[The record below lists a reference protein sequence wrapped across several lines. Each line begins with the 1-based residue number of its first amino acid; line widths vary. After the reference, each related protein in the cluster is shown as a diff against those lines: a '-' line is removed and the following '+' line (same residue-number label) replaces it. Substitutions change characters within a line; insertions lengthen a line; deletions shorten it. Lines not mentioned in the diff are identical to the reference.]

1 MRCPTCGG
9 ANVDGAKF
17 CGVCGHRLAEGP
29 PTIPPGAESPLA
41 ASRRGDEPRVTG
53 ETRTMNGGA
62 VRSPAPRAAS
72 KPARPAPRPELSM
85 GESLRVPESSGAR
98 IAKIGIILAL
108 DAVLAIA
115 GIIMM
120 TGGGAGDSEAGV
132 AALDGGAIAADDGGT
147 VATGGGGP
155 ATGGSG
161 PATGGGAPDRP
172 GGGGS
177 GPATGGSGPATG
189 GSGPAT
195 GGSGPA
201 TGGSGPAPIDAG
213 RIEIPSIFDPI
224 DAPPAVEPPPIDAAP
239 VIEPPPIDAAP
250 AVEPAPLDAAPAGTP
265 DATSSDP
272 GTDAP
277 EAAASAADIAR
288 HLARL
293 IAQSASRMDRC
304 YQNATKALPAD
315 QPLSGEVD
323 IGLAVMPT
331 GQVQNVRVVRNTS
344 GSSDLAACV
353 QAGVASW
360 TFPPHSESEP
370 VEFVSPFRFGPGRQ

>member
-9 ANVDGAKF
+9 ENVDGAKF

-29 PTIPPGAESPLA
+29 PTIPPGASPLA
-41 ASRRGDEPRVTG
+41 AARRPGEPRTTG

-62 VRSPAPRAAS
+62 VRA
-72 KPARPAPRPELSM
+72 PAPRPELSM

-98 IAKIGIILAL
+98 MAKIGIVLAL

-115 GIIMM
+115 GIVMM
-120 TGGGAGDSEAGV
+120 TGGGGGQSEASV
-132 AALDGGAIAADDGGT
+132 AVHDGGAIAVDDGGT
-147 VATGGGGP
+147 LATGGGTG
-155 ATGGSG
+155 ATDGAGGS
-161 PATGGGAPDRP
+161 TSPDRP

-177 GPATGGSGPATG
+177 GGGGPGTGGTGSGPT
-189 GSGPAT
+189 
-195 GGSGPA
+195 
-201 TGGSGPAPIDAG
+201 DAG
-213 RIEIPSIFDPI
+213 RVDIPSIFDP
-224 DAPPAVEPPPIDAAP
+224 PIDAAP
-239 VIEPPPIDAAP
+239 GAEPTPPDAAP
-250 AVEPAPLDAAPAGTP
+250 AVEPLPPDAPVAEPAPLDATGAG
-265 DATSSDP
+265 DAASSDP
-272 GTDAP
+272 GSDAP
-277 EAAASAADIAR
+277 EAASSAADLAR

-293 IAQSASRMDRC
+293 VVQSASRMDRC

-344 GSSDLAACV
+344 GSNDLAACV

-360 TFPPHSESEP
+360 SFPPHTESEP
-370 VEFVSPFRFGPGRQ
+370 VEFVSPFRFGPGRR